1 MPKTPV
7 VIAQGDCL
15 EIMPKLKADSFD
27 SIVSDPPYGLEFMGK
42 EWDAP
47 WKKRGENP
55 AGAKFSTG
63 GFKTG
68 NGYANRKTPTYG
80 KAWSNKRCVKCG
92 HIASGGSPCQC
103 PDPEWV
109 MEYGDTAAP
118 MRGFQEWVTEW
129 ASTARR
135 VLKPGA
141 YMLVMGGSRTYHR
154 LACAVE
160 DAGFEIRDCLM
171 WIYGSGFPKA
181 KSCLKPA
188 YEPILLCR
196 KPGKGMRELGID
208 ECRISIADG
217 DGWDVPQPEGGT
229 GDIYGFKN
237 GIGRTDERATPHASG
252 RWPANVLH
260 DGSEEVMEAFAV
272 SGNRYSASAKY
283 GSDSGS
289 NSLFGAGSRGDRKPT
304 TASDDNGSAARFF
317 YTAKASK
324 SERGAGNLHPTVK
337 PLALMEWLVKLV
349 TPKGGITLDPFAGSG
364 TTGVACRN
372 TGRNCVLIEREP
384 VYCEI
389 IRKRVFNGGK

>member
-27 SIVSDPPYGLEFMGK
+27 SVVSDPPYGLGFMGK
-42 EWDAP
+42 QWDHGVSGVP
-47 WKKRGENP
+47 FWTE
-55 AGAKFSTG
+55 AK
-63 GFKTG
+63 
-68 NGYANRKTPTYG
+68 
-80 KAWSNKRCVKCG
+80 
-92 HIASGGSPCQC
+92 
-103 PDPEWV
+103 
-109 MEYGDTAAP
+109 
-118 MRGFQEWVTEW
+118 
-129 ASTARR
+129 R
-135 VLKPGA
+135 VLKPGG

-196 KPGKGMRELGID
+196 KPVGKMVPLSID
-208 ECRISIADG
+208 ECRIPTSETWSYNADRN
-217 DGWDVPQPEGGT
+217 GT
-229 GDIYGFKN
+229 TFHGEHG
-237 GIGRTDERATPHASG
+237 ERIKQTAAKRGAATIENNPGG

-272 SGNRYSASAKY
+272 YGESKSKASMLGLTGADEKV
-283 GSDSGS
+283 
-289 NSLFGAGSRGDRKPT
+289 FGKGRPDFDTFRGHDDAGT
-304 TASDDNGSAARFF
+304 AARFF
-317 YTAKASK
+317 YAAKASK
-324 SERGAGNLHPTVK
+324 SERGEDNSHPTVK

-349 TPKGGITLDPFAGSG
+349 TPKGGLTLDPFAGSG
-364 TTGVACRN
+364 TTGVACQN

-384 VYCEI
+384 AYCEI